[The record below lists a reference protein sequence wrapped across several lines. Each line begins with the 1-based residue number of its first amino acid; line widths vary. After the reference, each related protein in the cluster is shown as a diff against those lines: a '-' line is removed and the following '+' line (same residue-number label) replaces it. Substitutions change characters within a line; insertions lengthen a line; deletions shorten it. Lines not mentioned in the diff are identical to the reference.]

1 MNLKFHQVVGKSEA
15 HDAESKGNEIYS
27 NNNDCPDYAPYVSAL
42 GNEVMKTGKH
52 YVTFKRVGSSYVLPP
67 AEENV
72 GVIRPIDLSKVDL
85 KQGEEG
91 QEAFL
96 PFQERHYPSL
106 ADGNKTDGW
115 GTGGKVDYCF
125 LHPNTGWCFHGYWND
140 PSPPKSMSD
149 NVLKEW
155 PGKERFKMLDMSWA
169 GPDHEHK
176 GGEECGLLLDL
187 DEGTLSV
194 YKSGK
199 RLGVMMEGLTGEYCW
214 FASVFGTGLRMERGI
229 VPDDA

>member
-1 MNLKFHQVVGKSEA
+1 MNLKFHQVVGKSEVHEA
-15 HDAESKGNEIYS
+15 KSKGNEIYS

-67 AEENV
+67 SEEGV
-72 GVIRPIDLSKVDL
+72 GVIRPIDLSNVDL

-91 QEAFL
+91 REDFL
-96 PFQERHYPSL
+96 PWDKRYYPSL
-106 ADGNKTDGW
+106 ADENKTDGW
-115 GTGGKVDYCF
+115 GTDGKVDYCF
-125 LHPNTGWCFHGYWND
+125 FHPNTGWCFHGYWND
-140 PSPPKSMSD
+140 PSPPESMED
-149 NVLKEW
+149 AALKEW
-155 PGKERFKMLDMSWA
+155 PGMERINMLSAMGMTAD
-169 GPDHEHK
+169 
-176 GGEECGLLLDL
+176 ECGLLLDL